1 VHKRYEAVAPALP
14 ALAQPRTHR
23 SRLAPDPRRFFVS
36 REEPGAPNSE
46 THVTRA
52 AVLGEHA
59 LYQLRPVTGQRHQLR
74 LHLCALGAPI
84 LGDAFYPRVLR
95 GAGEPDDPAR
105 PLQLL
110 ARELAFDDPFT
121 GQRRQFTSALQL
133 AAAARRWPPAD
144 AGEPAPQSSARGAT
158 SVTGASGT

>member
-1 VHKRYEAVAPALP
+1 VAPALP

-95 GAGEPDDPAR
+95 GPGEPDDAAR

-133 AAAARRWPPAD
+133 AAVARRWPSAD